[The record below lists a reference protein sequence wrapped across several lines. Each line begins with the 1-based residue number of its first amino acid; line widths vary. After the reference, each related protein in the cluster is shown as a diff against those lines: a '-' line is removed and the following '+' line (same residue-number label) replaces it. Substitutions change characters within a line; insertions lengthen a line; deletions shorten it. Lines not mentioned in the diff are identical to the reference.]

1 MTGFFNKSSIIKRWL
16 VFNSVGAMGII
27 VQIAVLW
34 VLASGFQIGYLL
46 ATGLAV
52 EAAILH
58 NFFWHEHWTW
68 VDRTKNCN
76 RGIMKRFLY
85 FHMANGVISLIGN
98 IVLMQFFVERLGV
111 HYMPANLLSVAICSM
126 LNFLAGNNLVYRHT
140 PIPIQKGETDVSNKP
155 RRIAAAVFAI
165 TAASFLLTTAPAT
178 AADLKSETLKAWN
191 AAVEETER
199 RISAELSSDKGFL
212 AMDFLDP
219 QEAARE
225 RRAVLSGKIPI
236 KQISTIKNIK
246 VPDGMIHHWRGSV
259 FIPGVPLDFVL
270 SRVKD
275 PDLEDTKQE
284 DVLDSKVLERS
295 PSGLKLY
302 LKLQQSNI
310 ITVVYN
316 TEHLIRYKN
325 HGSGQESS
333 RSVAT
338 KIAEIEFSSNSD
350 EREKPEGHDRGFLW
364 RMNSY
369 WRYQRVDGGV
379 IVECESMTLSRSVPF
394 LLEYFVGPLIKSTA
408 RESMNRTLE
417 SMRMRMIRAYH
428 PSPSQTFNISRQKM
442 PNRMLLQP
450 EKQLLAQLSRVGFGM
465 H

>member
-1 MTGFFNKSSIIKRWL
+1 MTGFFNRPSIIKRWL

-34 VLASGFQIGYLL
+34 ILASGFHLGYLL

-68 VDRTKNCN
+68 ADRAKNCN
-76 RGIMKRFLY
+76 GGIMKRLLY
-85 FHMANGVISLIGN
+85 FHMANGGISLIGN

-140 PIPIQKGETDVSNKP
+140 PIPTQKGETDVGNKL
-155 RRIAAAVFAI
+155 RRIAAAVCAI
-165 TAASFLLTTAPAT
+165 TAAPFLLTIEPAT
-178 AADLKSETLKAWN
+178 AADLKPETLKAWK

-212 AMDFLDP
+212 AMDFLNP
-219 QEAARE
+219 QDAARE
-225 RRAVLSGKIPI
+225 RRAVLSGEIPVI
-236 KQISTIKNIK
+236 QVTTAKNIK
-246 VPDGMIHHWRGSV
+246 VPDGMIHHWRGSI
-259 FIPGVPLDFVL
+259 FIPGVPLDFIL
-270 SRVKD
+270 YRVKN
-275 PDLEDTKQE
+275 PNLEDTQQE

-295 PSGLKLY
+295 PNGLKLY
-302 LKLQQSNI
+302 LKLQRSKI
-310 ITVVYN
+310 ITAVYN
-316 TEHLIRYKN
+316 TEHLIQYKS

-338 KIAEIEFSSNSD
+338 KIAEIEFKSNND

-394 LLEYFVGPLIKSTA
+394 LLEYFVGPLIKNTA

-417 SMRMRMIRAYH
+417 SMRMRMIRAYK
-428 PSPSQTFNISRQKM
+428 S
-442 PNRMLLQP
+442 LP
-450 EKQLLAQLSRVGFGM
+450 ESEVQYFAAKGDG
-465 H
+465 